1 MTWAVFALG
10 LLLATLGATAGS
22 ALIAT
27 SRSELT
33 RYAAMH
39 LRGGGSDVDRLAEL
53 ERLLIAASS
62 TTSLGALLLGA
73 ALVGLLAGAGRLTSI
88 LVLLFVGIPAVVV
101 GGYLLPR
108 LYATRRAQRALDLT
122 LPVLRPWSA
131 IVGLLLPTD
140 GPGAESRFPR
150 RTARGCGGRP

>member
-39 LRGGGSDVDRLAEL
+39 LRGGGSDVDRLAEV

-131 IVGLLLPTD
+131 IVGPAAAD
-140 GPGAESRFPR
+140 GRAGGGVQVPR
-150 RTARGCGGRP
+150 RAARGCGRRP